1 MATIKAKLRRILE
14 SKADI
19 KAAIEENDV
28 PVGNAKLSDYGD
40 KIRQITSKA
49 TTSNKYCVGRWE
61 SWATMNPDAM
71 RVDGDVSLALDWY
84 PVLVDMSPVNGEVK
98 KRPVGWLMRNN
109 FLRFEDG
116 SFAPTIGITAGQARQ
131 CLMQTLYLDPN
142 QENLYCH
149 AGEYNPETFYN
160 EYGMTQ
166 KLYNAEGEEVR
177 ILRPWETVEKKYSI
191 FIARKDTVYLLD
203 HEEGADGSQLNG
215 IIADNGK
222 VDGVKGLHPLVPTGI
237 AAGPCT
243 EINGQLRCFYF
254 DYPTGEVGC
263 NGLAPTN
270 DLTGTGELF
279 FGDGTYPRVLD
290 NDVEGDNALYPDDD
304 GIGVNQA
311 KNAKKARACNAD
323 PTKPYPVAEGGWHPW
338 NTFITCLELAY
349 GTKNLYTAARFSSG
363 ISSNDMSNNATIW
376 LADGGVRHKLSTA
389 SAWTYTQWSTSNST
403 IYYDNAGHRTSM
415 SHLLNRQAPKMFC
428 MEAQM
433 ALSMA
438 AELGVAPGQNF
449 TFYGKTYSYQTP
461 TGATPLLSGRMN
473 ARLYRTRA
481 MTLHAFNSGKQAVTF
496 DIECRLRA
504 PIAEGMNLCGD
515 HFVYMGGGLE
525 IVTTYQ
531 HSAHRV
537 REYIECDQTKW
548 KGINHVVDQTADYDF
563 MSDYEHL
570 GEAEV
575 TENDHVGLRTA
586 YGVWKLEKAPSMTT
600 GECCYTW
607 EAALGTA
614 ANHRYRAGLRVRGS
628 AAYAIAAARSVAC
641 NYLASLC
648 LATDAGSAQVLLDV
662 ESEAATQSQ

>member
-222 VDGVKGLHPLVPTGI
+222 VDGVRGLHPLVPTGI

-279 FGDGTYPRVLD
+279 F
-290 NDVEGDNALYPDDD
+290 
-304 GIGVNQA
+304 
-311 KNAKKARACNAD
+311 
-323 PTKPYPVAEGGWHPW
+323 
-338 NTFITCLELAY
+338 
-349 GTKNLYTAARFSSG
+349 
-363 ISSNDMSNNATIW
+363 
-376 LADGGVRHKLSTA
+376 
-389 SAWTYTQWSTSNST
+389 
-403 IYYDNAGHRTSM
+403 
-415 SHLLNRQAPKMFC
+415 
-428 MEAQM
+428 
-433 ALSMA
+433 
-438 AELGVAPGQNF
+438 
-449 TFYGKTYSYQTP
+449 
-461 TGATPLLSGRMN
+461 
-473 ARLYRTRA
+473 
-481 MTLHAFNSGKQAVTF
+481 
-496 DIECRLRA
+496 
-504 PIAEGMNLCGD
+504 
-515 HFVYMGGGLE
+515 
-525 IVTTYQ
+525 
-531 HSAHRV
+531 
-537 REYIECDQTKW
+537 
-548 KGINHVVDQTADYDF
+548 VD
-563 MSDYEHL
+563 
-570 GEAEV
+570 
-575 TENDHVGLRTA
+575 
-586 YGVWKLEKAPSMTT
+586 
-600 GECCYTW
+600 
-607 EAALGTA
+607 
-614 ANHRYRAGLRVRGS
+614 
-628 AAYAIAAARSVAC
+628 
-641 NYLASLC
+641 
-648 LATDAGSAQVLLDV
+648 
-662 ESEAATQSQ
+662 